1 LGACEG
7 VVIDGNYL
15 YLTEGAQLGIFDL
28 SDPDLPVRI
37 GNCDLAGYANGLA
50 KEGNYVYVAV
60 GISGLRVIDVTSPTS
75 PVEVGYY
82 LTSPREAIGSVAGGE
97 CAYLV
102 GGDHLTVVD
111 VRDKTNPHAVVP
123 SLGAW

>member
-1 LGACEG
+1 
-7 VVIDGNYL
+7 
-15 YLTEGAQLGIFDL
+15 LGIFDL

-60 GISGLRVIDVTSPTS
+60 GISGVRVIDVTSPTN

-82 LTSPREAIGSVAGGE
+82 LTTPNEAIGVTVSGKCAFLTGGE
-97 CAYLV
+97 R
-102 GGDHLTVVD
+102 LTKID